1 MKNVVLYSLFPN
13 MAKAIENTR
22 FKVIGSFDRKDS
34 LIQFCHDTLDKKD
47 ILFFVENVPG
57 ENIEFIIQF
66 HHIFPEVRVI
76 YISPDVD
83 LTKVTFV
90 DRLCQLIDNGIYD
103 IYYGETIN
111 KQMIQDFLKNPRT
124 RDYNQPLLVLRK
136 RNREEVFRRYED
148 AEDKFCEKNDNKS
161 ENITEL
167 FSNGYDNVVV
177 VSSIKPGSGKSFIS
191 TNIAANIAKYGK
203 IKFNGQKPK
212 VAIIEG
218 DLQTL
223 AVGTLLG
230 VRDEKYNLKTALD
243 KIATIMDDE
252 GNLIGDREDLE
263 QIKKFIMKCFL
274 PYEEINNLYVLSASQ
289 VNFNE
294 WVTINPY
301 HYFYLIESIV
311 DEFDVIIIDSNS
323 SLEHKTTAPILQ
335 LANICLYVIDLEY
348 NNIRMNIRYQQTLK
362 ELGILKKVHYVL
374 NRDITKFIAQNF
386 AEPLEYD
393 ADSLARDFH
402 VIGRIPLIDASVIL
416 NRLTRKRPIVL
427 DTTLNTLDARMEF
440 TNICDKVWPMDN
452 ILSLRMEKEMHDKK
466 GIREA

>member
-1 MKNVVLYSLFPN
+1 
-13 MAKAIENTR
+13 MAGAIENSKFR
-22 FKVIGSFDRKDS
+22 VIGNFDRKDN
-34 LIQFCHDTLDKKD
+34 LVQFCHDTLDKKD
-47 ILFFVENVPG
+47 ILFFVESTSG

-66 HHIFPEVRVI
+66 HHNFPDVRII
-76 YISPDVD
+76 YISPDID
-83 LTKVTFV
+83 LTNITFV

-111 KQMIQDFLKNPRT
+111 KQMIQDFLINPRT

-136 RNREEVFRRYED
+136 RNREAVFRKYE
-148 AEDKFCEKNDNKS
+148 EPEKESSKESKNESKEAAD
-161 ENITEL
+161 L

-191 TNIAANIAKYGK
+191 TNIAAGIAKYGK
-203 IKFNGQKPK
+203 AKFNGDKPK

-243 KIATIMDDE
+243 KVATVMDDE
-252 GNLIGDREDLE
+252 GNFIGDEEDHE
-263 QIKKFIMKCFL
+263 QVKKFIMKCFL
-274 PYEEINNLYVLSASQ
+274 PYEEINNLYVLAASQ
-289 VNFNE
+289 VNFDE

-301 HYFYLIESIV
+301 HYFYLIESII

-323 SLEHKTTAPILQ
+323 SLEHKTTAPVLQ

-348 NNIRMNIRYQQTLK
+348 NNIRMNIRYQQTLR

-374 NRDITKFIAQNF
+374 NRDISKSIARKF

-393 ADSLARDFH
+393 ADSLAKDFH
-402 VIGRIPLIDASVIL
+402 VIGRIPLVDASIIL
-416 NRLTRKRPIVL
+416 NRLRRKRPIVL
-427 DTTLNTLDARMEF
+427 DTTSNSIEARMEF
-440 TNICDKVWPMDN
+440 TNICDKIWPMDN
-452 ILSLRMEKEMHDKK
+452 ILSLKMEKAMLTEKTNS
-466 GIREA
+466 